1 MEHSARKPKTSNPK
15 LPQREQVL
23 VPHEDTEDEEQQAA
37 ILPPADAPTA
47 RRPQQPQP
55 RVDDDGDDPAF
66 AEIDAKLKTKQA
78 GRDPHLDSY
87 EESAFENKGGGLV
100 RVDFEAGGRFSLP
113 PSVHVGNY
121 QLGHITD
128 ISLARPDDT
137 LEVLVHTVQKLVT
150 TPGVQVGQALVEEF
164 LELMIGLK
172 AGYNGNTHIHTW
184 MCAECQFD
192 KQPSKRK
199 LSEMPIDLDSIKMIP
214 IETADEMFRK
224 EYVAPIFD
232 IMTDE
237 QFVEYLQ
244 LRHGKQNA
252 DKLLTVTRQQEI
264 ASIKITDRIQ
274 LPDQES
280 GRMYGFRF
288 TRIGDLI
295 EAYKLAYREFAGQIR
310 QLKNSQPDNG
320 ADAKYRESFEAEREY
335 NMEKLE
341 LERGKKAILYSKA
354 LSLCTIDGRQL
365 TVPERLRYFTS
376 MDWKVSEK
384 FAGFHEAVKFGIHDE
399 RDITCNLC
407 GHTEKGVLQQR
418 FNPSEFV
425 PDSNSA
431 RTSTNRTVPR
441 SAGSLVFF
449 GA

>member
-1 MEHSARKPKTSNPK
+1 M
-15 LPQREQVL
+15 
-23 VPHEDTEDEEQQAA
+23 VPNDPDDEEQPAA
-37 ILPPADAPTA
+37 ILPPPDAPEPV
-47 RRPQQPQP
+47 RQPQARP
-55 RVDDDGDDPAF
+55 VVEREEDDPAF
-66 AEIDAKLKTKQA
+66 AAIDAKLKAKQA
-78 GRDPHLDSY
+78 GRDPHLDTY

-137 LEVLVHTVQKLVT
+137 LEVLVHTIQKLVT
-150 TPGVQVGQALVEEF
+150 TPNVQVGQALVEEF
-164 LELMIGLK
+164 LELMVALK
-172 AGYNGNTHIHTW
+172 AGYNGSTHIHTW

-199 LSEMPIDLDSIKMIP
+199 LSEMTIDLDSIKMIP
-214 IETADEMFRK
+214 IETADELFRK
-224 EYVAPIFD
+224 EYVAPIFQL
-232 IMTDE
+232 MTDE
-237 QFVEYLQ
+237 QFVQYLEM
-244 LRHGKQNA
+244 RHGKQHA
-252 DKLLTVTRQQEI
+252 EKLLTVTREQEI
-264 ASIKITDRIQ
+264 ASIKISDRIQ
-274 LPDQES
+274 LPDEVSNQ
-280 GRMYGFRF
+280 MYGFRF

-295 EAYKLAYREFAGQIR
+295 EAYKLAHREFAGPIR
-310 QLKNSQPDNG
+310 QLKNSNPDNG
-320 ADAKYRESFEAEREY
+320 ADAKYRESFDAEREY

-354 LSLCTIDGRQL
+354 LSLCTINGREL
-365 TVPERLRYFTS
+365 TVPERLRHFST
-376 MDWKVSEK
+376 MDWKVSER

-431 RTSTNRTVPR
+431 RTGPNRTVPR
-441 SAGSLVFF
+441 TAGSLVFF